1 VLTDDQRRAFHDR
14 GYLRLAGAVER
25 DAIDRMRERLWRMLE
40 HRGAMRDDPSTWS
53 SGSTTNLKGL
63 RKGDPDLHDNRVVA
77 GALDELIGP
86 GAWRTGHHWGQVLVT
101 FPNAE
106 RWDVPH
112 RPWHLDYGYDYP
124 RDVIWGV
131 NIFLCIDDVL
141 PRGGG
146 TVVLDRSPQL
156 IGHFVDGLRPAE
168 RTQKQHRLAFQASH
182 PYLTAL
188 ADPSETED
196 RVARFV
202 DVETEVHGVCT
213 RVVELTGVAGDV
225 TICHPWTVHN
235 VAPNA
240 LDRPR
245 MMRAARAHHRELLAR
260 FGVGLDD

>member
-1 VLTDDQRRAFHDR
+1 MADARAPRRHSVTTR
-14 GYLRLAGAVER
+14 R
-25 DAIDRMRERLWRMLE
+25 
-40 HRGAMRDDPSTWS
+40 TWS
-53 SGSTTNLKGL
+53 SASTTNLKGL
-63 RKGDPDLHDNRVVA
+63 RKGDPDPHDNPVVA

-101 FPNAE
+101 FPNVE

-141 PRGGG
+141 PGGGG
-146 TVVLDRSPQL
+146 TVVLHRSPQL

-188 ADPSETED
+188 ADPSDTED
-196 RVARFV
+196 RVA
-202 DVETEVHGVCT
+202 GSST
-213 RVVELTGVAGDV
+213 R
-225 TICHPWTVHN
+225 
-235 VAPNA
+235 
-240 LDRPR
+240 RPR
-245 MMRAARAHHRELLAR
+245 STACARGSSSSPAR
-260 FGVGLDD
+260 PATSPSATPGPSTTSRRTPSTVPA